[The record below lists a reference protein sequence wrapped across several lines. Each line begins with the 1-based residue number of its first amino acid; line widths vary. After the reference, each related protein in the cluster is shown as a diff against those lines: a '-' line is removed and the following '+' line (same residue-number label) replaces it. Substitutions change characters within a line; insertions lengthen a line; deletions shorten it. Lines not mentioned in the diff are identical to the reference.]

1 MNDQD
6 LQYFYRSYM
15 ANQELFDADERKLMK
30 KYFDEERIY
39 KIAFLLETKKNK
51 TAIKF
56 EVKHEG
62 IF

>member
-15 ANQELFDADERKLMK
+15 ANQELFDADERKLMD
-30 KYFDEERIY
+30 KYFTENRIY